1 MALTDLTRISTSGI
15 ATGSTIDSPILRK
28 DVSLRGS
35 QVGVTSVLF
44 DSSDDKLNLKN
55 NVKLAFGIG
64 TTSVNLFY
72 KPDTRDFRHEFDG
85 DGNYVLLTNNF
96 DLKNEDGSKAAI
108 TANNPGGVPEV
119 RLHHDGNERIR
130 TTNEG
135 AVVTGILTATSFSGP
150 ILGSPINNP
159 SGISTFYDVRVS
171 NNLTVEGTTTTLD
184 TNLIG
189 VDRVEVGA
197 NSNTLAGIAVTQ
209 SGSADLVRLYDGSS
223 QVVTVDD
230 TGNVGLATDTGNGLI
245 NTRHAGTNQQVLH
258 VKADLGSSN
267 NRSLNLFT
275 PDTDNTNAPFRF
287 QTGNGYLFQCDTE
300 NVLTIAHDRKVG
312 IGTDNPTENL
322 DIIAA
327 TTSQKMRIW
336 SKGSSNN
343 SVLNLRAG
351 DSGGAFIHFGDNSD
365 DDIGQIHYS
374 NSQEAMR
381 FVVNTQE
388 RLRITSAGR
397 VGIGTTNTV
406 GATGLTVYRN
416 DTALGNTVLIEQD
429 GTGDA
434 VLGFALKGTAAWQ
447 FGIDNSDSDKFKIS
461 YDGSGLDSSTSVTLD
476 RNGKVGIG
484 TDNPLAGLVINSYGT
499 QPVPNGNTYPYPA
512 GNWSNVWNYTTAN
525 NTDYWVGF
533 AGGYNVSS
541 ATVNIS
547 LAPNTFNFST
557 QQGIYIAGEATSTS
571 SADFTVGRIIGGSVA
586 GVSASA
592 GNQRATKDELF
603 RIKSDGKV
611 GVNESSPDHMFH
623 IKGTSADNNP
633 ILAVES
639 DSWVSGRSAALRL
652 AYTAGNAREIRG
664 HYENGLQFILNNGEA
679 MRIATDGKVGIGTE
693 NPSKTLTLY
702 GASSS
707 SFRISKSGV
716 LAYDHTFDGSTYTIA
731 NNNGSAGIP
740 IVIGTKTAGG
750 ESLRIDSSGRIGIG
764 TNNPTATLDVRDA
777 SGSDPTFFIGHSDAD
792 VIGEAI
798 RIGRVAPYHTIR
810 YHSIKAEHSGG
821 ASSNML
827 AFHLHKGGSGATD
840 QVEVMRL
847 RGDGN
852 VGINSAVPT
861 SALEVRGE
869 IFARGAT
876 TSDKPRIKF
885 GFTNGVIQGGKTEGN
900 VGSDYLA
907 ISGNGGGRDDLVVN
921 YAGNIGINESAPSY
935 KLQVNGS
942 VYVDNSSLNVQKYT
956 MEGTGNWRAT
966 NHHISKFQT
975 SFTNGGWFDVF
986 KFTKS
991 SNLQNNNYI
1000 GVYGGVVHIVYINE
1014 RSNSVQT
1021 SGYCQFPFVI
1031 RGRSNSDVSGTR
1043 GSAIAHVSDVIG
1055 SAVDVRFNTVD
1066 SVRIDM
1072 QVYIYNSD
1080 GASGENQAHIWIDSG
1095 GVATANNR
1103 AFTPAVI

>member
-1 MALTDLTRISTSGI
+1 
-15 ATGSTIDSPILRK
+15 
-28 DVSLRGS
+28 
-35 QVGVTSVLF
+35 
-44 DSSDDKLNLKN
+44 
-55 NVKLAFGIG
+55 
-64 TTSVNLFY
+64 
-72 KPDTRDFRHEFDG
+72 
-85 DGNYVLLTNNF
+85 
-96 DLKNEDGSKAAI
+96 
-108 TANNPGGVPEV
+108 
-119 RLHHDGNERIR
+119 
-130 TTNEG
+130 
-135 AVVTGILTATSFSGP
+135 
-150 ILGSPINNP
+150 
-159 SGISTFYDVRVS
+159 
-171 NNLTVEGTTTTLD
+171 
-184 TNLIG
+184 
-189 VDRVEVGA
+189 
-197 NSNTLAGIAVTQ
+197 LAGIAVTQ

-245 NTRHAGTNQQVLH
+245 NTLHAGTNQQVLH
-258 VKADLGSSN
+258 VRADLGSSN
-267 NRSLNLFT
+267 GRSLNLFT

-777 SGSDPTFFIGHSDAD
+777 SGSDPTFFIGHS
-792 VIGEAI
+792 
-798 RIGRVAPYHTIR
+798 
-810 YHSIKAEHSGG
+810 
-821 ASSNML
+821 
-827 AFHLHKGGSGATD
+827 
-840 QVEVMRL
+840 
-847 RGDGN
+847 
-852 VGINSAVPT
+852 
-861 SALEVRGE
+861 
-869 IFARGAT
+869 
-876 TSDKPRIKF
+876 
-885 GFTNGVIQGGKTEGN
+885 
-900 VGSDYLA
+900 
-907 ISGNGGGRDDLVVN
+907 
-921 YAGNIGINESAPSY
+921 
-935 KLQVNGS
+935 
-942 VYVDNSSLNVQKYT
+942 
-956 MEGTGNWRAT
+956 
-966 NHHISKFQT
+966 
-975 SFTNGGWFDVF
+975 
-986 KFTKS
+986 
-991 SNLQNNNYI
+991 
-1000 GVYGGVVHIVYINE
+1000 
-1014 RSNSVQT
+1014 
-1021 SGYCQFPFVI
+1021 
-1031 RGRSNSDVSGTR
+1031 
-1043 GSAIAHVSDVIG
+1043 
-1055 SAVDVRFNTVD
+1055 
-1066 SVRIDM
+1066 
-1072 QVYIYNSD
+1072 
-1080 GASGENQAHIWIDSG
+1080 
-1095 GVATANNR
+1095 
-1103 AFTPAVI
+1103 

>member
-1 MALTDLTRISTSGI
+1 
-15 ATGSTIDSPILRK
+15 RK

-245 NTRHAGTNQQVLH
+245 NTLHAGTNQQVLH
-258 VKADLGSSN
+258 VRADLGSSN

-447 FGIDNSDSDKFKIS
+447 FGIDNSDSDKF
-461 YDGSGLDSSTSVTLD
+461 
-476 RNGKVGIG
+476 
-484 TDNPLAGLVINSYGT
+484 
-499 QPVPNGNTYPYPA
+499 
-512 GNWSNVWNYTTAN
+512 
-525 NTDYWVGF
+525 
-533 AGGYNVSS
+533 
-541 ATVNIS
+541 
-547 LAPNTFNFST
+547 
-557 QQGIYIAGEATSTS
+557 
-571 SADFTVGRIIGGSVA
+571 
-586 GVSASA
+586 
-592 GNQRATKDELF
+592 
-603 RIKSDGKV
+603 
-611 GVNESSPDHMFH
+611 
-623 IKGTSADNNP
+623 
-633 ILAVES
+633 
-639 DSWVSGRSAALRL
+639 
-652 AYTAGNAREIRG
+652 
-664 HYENGLQFILNNGEA
+664 
-679 MRIATDGKVGIGTE
+679 
-693 NPSKTLTLY
+693 
-702 GASSS
+702 
-707 SFRISKSGV
+707 
-716 LAYDHTFDGSTYTIA
+716 
-731 NNNGSAGIP
+731 
-740 IVIGTKTAGG
+740 
-750 ESLRIDSSGRIGIG
+750 
-764 TNNPTATLDVRDA
+764 
-777 SGSDPTFFIGHSDAD
+777 
-792 VIGEAI
+792 
-798 RIGRVAPYHTIR
+798 
-810 YHSIKAEHSGG
+810 
-821 ASSNML
+821 
-827 AFHLHKGGSGATD
+827 
-840 QVEVMRL
+840 
-847 RGDGN
+847 
-852 VGINSAVPT
+852 
-861 SALEVRGE
+861 
-869 IFARGAT
+869 
-876 TSDKPRIKF
+876 
-885 GFTNGVIQGGKTEGN
+885 
-900 VGSDYLA
+900 
-907 ISGNGGGRDDLVVN
+907 
-921 YAGNIGINESAPSY
+921 
-935 KLQVNGS
+935 
-942 VYVDNSSLNVQKYT
+942 
-956 MEGTGNWRAT
+956 
-966 NHHISKFQT
+966 
-975 SFTNGGWFDVF
+975 
-986 KFTKS
+986 
-991 SNLQNNNYI
+991 
-1000 GVYGGVVHIVYINE
+1000 
-1014 RSNSVQT
+1014 
-1021 SGYCQFPFVI
+1021 
-1031 RGRSNSDVSGTR
+1031 
-1043 GSAIAHVSDVIG
+1043 
-1055 SAVDVRFNTVD
+1055 
-1066 SVRIDM
+1066 
-1072 QVYIYNSD
+1072 
-1080 GASGENQAHIWIDSG
+1080 
-1095 GVATANNR
+1095 
-1103 AFTPAVI
+1103 